1 MDVYYMLKNNNNNNN
16 LPLTSSSL
24 VPLCDLATKK
34 MIVIII
40 IRPISFDSVD
50 LELDSVI
57 LINEKYSG
65 SEQSFKKWIIR
76 RQVDQ
81 QPEIVY

>member
-1 MDVYYMLKNNNNNNN
+1 
-16 LPLTSSSL
+16 
-24 VPLCDLATKK
+24 

-40 IRPISFDSVD
+40 IGPISFGSVD

-65 SEQSFKKWIIR
+65 SEQSFQKWIIR

-81 QPEIVY
+81 QPEIVYRFSSIFSLRSRQITCILSKRNLGVSL